1 MISLE
6 QKHFTLHSVQD
17 DAVDPP
23 SWHSS
28 LNLHGNPFRF
38 FLLSGI
44 SFVSWGTLKL
54 FENFQLLSKWAQ
66 WFRSLMKMYSSLLLQ
81 LVFFAFCML
90 LNINFTM
97 EIIKNAS
104 LANSSNIN
112 KKKPKLLSIGC
123 SIHIYYEW
131 SMFVFMAVW
140 WLMCIYIYA
149 CFVAVQKNII
159 YILLSWNWSATLLHA
174 ACIPKGLNGWAA
186 FVILAHSP
194 RVESAFEVSI
204 IVTRFIVEI
213 KISLL
218 SMLQHW
224 SSESQPKRY
233 FYVTIFHCSFGWF

>member
-81 LVFFAFCML
+81 LVFFC
-90 LNINFTM
+90 
-97 EIIKNAS
+97 
-104 LANSSNIN
+104 
-112 KKKPKLLSIGC
+112 
-123 SIHIYYEW
+123 
-131 SMFVFMAVW
+131 
-140 WLMCIYIYA
+140 
-149 CFVAVQKNII
+149 
-159 YILLSWNWSATLLHA
+159 LLHA
-174 ACIPKGLNGWAA
+174 FKYKFHDGNYKKCISCEFQQHQQKKTETTFHWML
-186 FVILAHSP
+186 HSHLLW
-194 RVESAFEVSI
+194 VEHVCIYGCMMINVYLYLCMFCCCTKKYNLYFTV
-204 IVTRFIVEI
+204 VE
-213 KISLL
+213 L
-218 SMLQHW
+218 
-224 SSESQPKRY
+224 KRY
-233 FYVTIFHCSFGWF
+233 AAPCCMYTERIKRVSSFRHPCTLSTRRIRFWGQHYSYEIYCRN